1 MAVANKIE
9 PTEIARP
16 QRVAKLLGGDRLLH
30 HRVNTPLDAH
40 DLIVGGMPASALFH
54 FINALVVVR
63 DTSDFEKALGMS
75 LRTRQRRKDTPSK
88 PLSAE
93 QGGRLWKFA
102 EVLTRAIDVFGSQSE
117 AEQWLV
123 RPAVGLDQ
131 RSPIE
136 LLASPAGAE
145 VVEDF
150 LTRIEYG
157 AYT

>member
-1 MAVANKIE
+1 MAIADKAEQAVAAG
-9 PTEIARP
+9 PR
-16 QRVAKLLGGDRLLH
+16 RVANLLGGDRLLH
-30 HRVNTPLDAH
+30 HRIDTHLDAH
-40 DLIVGGMPASALFH
+40 DLIVGGMPAGALNH
-54 FINALVVVR
+54 FISTLIVIS

-75 LRTRQRRKDTPSK
+75 LRTRQRRRDTPSK

-123 RPAVGLDQ
+123 RPAMGLDQ

-145 VVEDF
+145 LVEDF

>member
-1 MAVANKIE
+1 MAVADKIE
-9 PTEIARP
+9 RTEVAGPR
-16 QRVAKLLGGDRLLH
+16 RVADLLGGVRQLH
-30 HRVNTPLDAH
+30 HRIETPLDAH
-40 DLIVGGMPASALFH
+40 DLIVGGMPAGALNH
-54 FINALVVVR
+54 LIDRLLTVR
-63 DTSDFEKALGMS
+63 ATSGFEKALGMS
-75 LRTRQRRKDTPSK
+75 LRTRQRRRDTSAK
-88 PLSAE
+88 PLNAE
-93 QGGRLWKFA
+93 QGGRVWKFA
-102 EVLTRAIDVFGSQSE
+102 EILARAIDVFGSQSE

-123 RPAVGLDQ
+123 RPAMGLDQ